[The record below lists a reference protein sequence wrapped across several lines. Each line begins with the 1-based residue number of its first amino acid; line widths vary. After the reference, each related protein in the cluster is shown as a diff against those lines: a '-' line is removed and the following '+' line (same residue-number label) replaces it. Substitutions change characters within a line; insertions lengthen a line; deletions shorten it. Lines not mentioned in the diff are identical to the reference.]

1 MIAENGLKS
10 KSMGVLLVNI
20 VEKKLF
26 IIQIN
31 QMKKEE
37 NIVKNA
43 QKF

>member
-1 MIAENGLKS
+1 MKKLLNSRLK
-10 KSMGVLLVNI
+10 KEM
-20 VEKKLF
+20 KKLF